1 MQYDNITTSD
11 QLQRLCERLAPAKT
25 IAFDTEFVSED
36 SYRPD
41 LCLLQVAADGVL
53 AVVDTK
59 AVPDLTSFWQL
70 LVEDGRQAVVHAA
83 REEMLFCLRAIGRL
97 PQNVVDV
104 QLAAGLVG
112 MEYPAAYGTL
122 ISRLLGKQ
130 LSKGETRTN
139 WRKRPLS
146 ERQIKY
152 ALQDVLYLES
162 LCDTLTRRLS
172 QLGRYPWL
180 EGEMEVRK
188 QEFIDLENEERWWR
202 VSGLSGLSPR
212 GLAVV
217 RELWRWR
224 EEEAQRRDRPVR
236 RVLRDDLIV
245 ELARR
250 ETADPKRIGAL
261 RGMER
266 RDLRKHIDE
275 LARAIQRALDLP
287 ADELPRRQQRA
298 SNNQPQLNLLG
309 QFLATALGGICRE
322 AEIAP
327 MLVGT
332 VQDVRDYVAWR
343 LGLEGAPQEPS
354 LAVGWRSQIVGR
366 RIDDLLSGHTAI
378 VIDNPLADQPLAFRD
393 LEDFPID
400 ERSRSDEEE

>member
-1 MQYDNITTSD
+1 MQYDNITNPE
-11 QLQRLCERLAPAKT
+11 QLQRLCQRLASAKT
-25 IAFDTEFVSED
+25 IGFDTEFVSED

-41 LCLLQVAADGVL
+41 LCLLQVAADDVL

-59 AVPDLTSFWQL
+59 AVEDLTCFWEL
-70 LVEDGRQAVVHAA
+70 LAEPGRQSVVHAA

-97 PQNVVDV
+97 PHDVMDV

-112 MEYPAAYGTL
+112 LEYPAAYGTL
-122 ISRLLGKQ
+122 ISRLLGKS

-152 ALQDVLYLES
+152 ALQDVLYLEP
-162 LCDTLTRRLS
+162 LRDTLTKRLNK
-172 QLGRYPWL
+172 LGRDEWL
-180 EGEMEVRK
+180 AGEMEVRK
-188 QEFIDLENEERWWR
+188 QEFIDFENEERWWR
-202 VSGLSGLSPR
+202 VSGLTGLSQR

-224 EEEAQRRDRPVR
+224 EGVAERRDSPVR

-250 ETADPKRIGAL
+250 ESADPKRIGAL

-266 RDLRKHIDE
+266 RDLRKHIPDLE
-275 LARAIQRALDLP
+275 QAIQKALDLP
-287 ADELPRRQQRA
+287 QSELPRRAQRS

-322 AEIAP
+322 AQIAP

-343 LGLEGAPQEPS
+343 LGLDGAPQEPA

-366 RIDDLLSGHTAI
+366 RIDDLLSGKTAI
-378 VIDNPLADQPLAFRD
+378 VIGDPLADQPLAFRD
-393 LEDFPID
+393 LDGSESAEPA
-400 ERSRSDEEE
+400 STEEPE

>member
-1 MQYDNITTSD
+1 VQYDHITTPE
-11 QLQRLCERLAPAKT
+11 QLQQLCERLAPAKT
-25 IAFDTEFVSED
+25 IGFDTEFVSED

-41 LCLLQVAADGVL
+41 LCLLQVAAGDIL

-59 AVPDLTSFWQL
+59 AVDDLTCFWEL
-70 LVEDGRQAVVHAA
+70 LAEPGRQSVVHAA

-97 PQNVVDV
+97 PSDVMDV

-122 ISRLLGKQ
+122 ISRLLGKS
-130 LSKGETRTN
+130 LPKGETRTN

-152 ALQDVLYLES
+152 ALQDVLYLEPIREA
-162 LCDTLTRRLS
+162 LTERLNKLRR
-172 QLGRYPWL
+172 YDWL
-180 EGEMEVRK
+180 AGEMEVRK
-188 QEFIDLENEERWWR
+188 QEFIDFENEERWWR
-202 VSGLSGLSPR
+202 VSGLTGLSPR

-224 EEEAQRRDRPVR
+224 EGVAERRDRPVR

-266 RDLRKHIDE
+266 RDLRKHIPE
-275 LARAIQRALDLP
+275 LQAAIKRALDLP
-287 ADELPRRQQRA
+287 QGELPRRSQRA

-343 LGLEGAPQEPS
+343 LGLDGAPEEPA

-393 LEDFPID
+393 LNGESMSETP
-400 ERSRSDEEE
+400 RTDEEE